1 MSRLSDFRNG
11 VVRRGLRVPV
21 SQVKNLR
28 LIMPRK
34 AAFALIFCFSA
45 SSLFAQEQAAK
56 KGGDRVKDTF
66 ERVMAQAESATAVS
80 HQVKDV
86 FERAAKAVVK
96 IHGVDEHSPICGTGF
111 FIDPT
116 GTLYTAYTVGG
127 EAGNFT
133 IEFGGKKYPARQLLA
148 DIRSGTAMLK
158 IDAPTPAL
166 PIGKSEGLEVATPV
180 IAVGYPLDLPETP
193 NFGMIA
199 GFDRKY
205 LGRYFSTTHLRVN
218 LPTQR
223 GEAGAPLLNMKGEV
237 VGIVVSSLENNSACY
252 AVPIEAAEK
261 IRGDFMRFGEA
272 RHGWVGI
279 NVSMARQPVEGSL
292 AEMKQIM
299 EDTPAARSGI
309 KSGDILLQVG
319 RKRVTQPEDV
329 LDASFFITAGD
340 IVPITVMRGN
350 QKLTFS
356 VQATLHPASRSGVLL
371 ASPPG
376 TPAINQQAIPLSLGS
391 DVPPTP

>member
-1 MSRLSDFRNG
+1 MSPLSGSKRRA
-11 VVRRGLRVPV
+11 VV
-21 SQVKNLR
+21 
-28 LIMPRK
+28 
-34 AAFALIFCFSA
+34 AFALVFCSG
-45 SSLFAQEQAAK
+45 SRLLFAQEQ
-56 KGGDRVKDTF
+56 
-66 ERVMAQAESATAVS
+66 SATATIS
-80 HQVKDV
+80 HQVREL

-96 IHGVDEHSPICGTGF
+96 IHGVDKHSEICGTGF
-111 FIDPT
+111 FVDPT

-133 IEFGGKKYPARQLLA
+133 VEFGGRKYPARQLVA
-148 DIRSGTAMLK
+148 DIRSGTAILK
-158 IDAPTPAL
+158 VDETTPAL
-166 PIGKSEGLEVATPV
+166 PIGKSEELEVATPV
-180 IAVGYPLDLPETP
+180 VSIGYPLDLPMTP
-193 NFGMIA
+193 SFGMIA
-199 GFDRKY
+199 GFDRKC
-205 LGRYFSTTHLRVN
+205 LGRYFSTVHLRVN
-218 LPTQR
+218 APTQR

-237 VGIVVSSLENNSACY
+237 VGIVVSGLENNSACY

-261 IRGDFMRFGEA
+261 IRSDFVRFGEA

-279 NVSMARQPVEGSL
+279 NVSEAAEPVEGSR
-292 AEMKQIM
+292 AKMTQIM

-340 IVPITVMRGN
+340 TVPITVMRGN
-350 QKLTFS
+350 QKLIFS

-371 ASPPG
+371 ASPG
-376 TPAINQQAIPLSLGS
+376 APAINQQGIPLSLGS